1 MSNGRLQH
9 STGSIQ
15 NAPFSSLKANLLLDY
30 FFLGKTG
37 KVLEAK
43 TRRLLFLFTQRKKR
57 ENQKKKSTASGDLEA
72 NRTAVHR
79 RRHRLLSTALFG
91 AHKQQSE
98 SKPPLNINLNCNP
111 SVCRYTTTTK
121 HREPSSSTAYES
133 QCLNTDIIHF
143 RQTSLVRT
151 QHNNNNNNSVIKKSG
166 DIGCNHACVKTPSK
180 SVTIIR

>member
-1 MSNGRLQH
+1 MGDYSTRPAVYRMRH
-9 STGSIQ
+9 SLHSKLIYCWTTFFW
-15 NAPFSSLKANLLLDY
+15 AKPVKFWKPKHVDY
-30 FFLGKTG
+30 FFFSPK
-37 KVLEAK
+37 E
-43 TRRLLFLFTQRKKR
+43 RKGRTK
-57 ENQKKKSTASGDLEA
+57 KKKSTASGDLEA

-133 QCLNTDIIHF
+133 
-143 RQTSLVRT
+143 
-151 QHNNNNNNSVIKKSG
+151 
-166 DIGCNHACVKTPSK
+166 
-180 SVTIIR
+180 